1 MLFAIGALFLKRS
14 TVSGISVW
22 SQIFVTNIFASII
35 FSSYLML
42 DGTFYGVQYLWQPAL
57 VGFLY
62 VAGQILI
69 LSAVHVGDVSVATPI
84 TSTKVLVVAGLSA
97 IFTSAK
103 PSPTIWIAAALATV
117 GVALINFV
125 VPKSDRAIVLKTVV
139 LAFGGASC
147 FAVFDVCLSS
157 FAPNWGT
164 GYIVP
169 LAFWFV
175 GLFSLF
181 LYPLTDKLPK
191 NIRNKN
197 WKSFLIG
204 CGLVAFQGG
213 LLAFSLATYNHDATG
228 INVVYSLRGM
238 WGVLFAWLFASF
250 FGGNESTAAR
260 NVMASRFGGALLL
273 VIAVVITIKAR
284 S

>member
-14 TVSGISVW
+14 TTAGVNVW
-22 SQIFVTNIFASII
+22 SQIFVTNIFASTI
-35 FSSYLML
+35 FSFCVLL
-42 DGTFYGVQYLWQPAL
+42 DGTFYGIQYLWQPAL
-57 VGFLY
+57 VGLMY
-62 VAGQILI
+62 VLGQILI

-97 IFTSAK
+97 VFTSAK
-103 PSPTIWIAAALATV
+103 PSATIWIAAALATV

-125 VPKSDRAIVLKTVV
+125 VPKSDRAVVLKTVV
-139 LAFGGASC
+139 LAFLGASS

-175 GLFSLF
+175 GLYTMF
-181 LYPLTDKLPK
+181 LYPLTDRTPAK
-191 NIRNKN
+191 IRGKK
-197 WKSFLIG
+197 WKSFLVG
-204 CGLVAFQGG
+204 CGLVALQGG
-213 LLAFSLATYNHDATG
+213 LLAFSLATYQDATG

-238 WGVLFAWLFASF
+238 WGVLFAWLFANY
-250 FGGNESTAAR
+250 FGGNELNAPR
-260 NVMASRFGGALLL
+260 NVMASRFGGAML
-273 VIAVVITIKAR
+273 VVVAVVITIYAR
-284 S
+284 A